1 MVKTADFSRL
11 SANWAEWATRVGLP
25 NVSTSLSCD
34 DCEIVFRSED
44 YSTHLREDNNWWVID
59 TVDDR
64 GQRNNGAAKFSTFEL
79 VEKYLIWRW
88 VGLARSDLASGR
100 LGADLYKK
108 GYAPGIEV
116 SQVDAAWVKLC
127 LIGDCAVIIS
137 GTATIFSHIMKMS
150 VDEIEEIARETN
162 WRRY

>member
-1 MVKTADFSRL
+1 MVKAEDFSRL
-11 SANWAEWATRVGLP
+11 SANWTEWAARAGLTG
-25 NVSTSLSCD
+25 VSTSRSCA
-34 DCEIVFRSED
+34 DCKIAFRSED
-44 YSTHLREDNNWWVID
+44 YSVHLRDDDNWWVID
-59 TVDDR
+59 TIDDR

-88 VGLARSDLASGR
+88 VGLARSDLASGS

-127 LIGDCAVIIS
+127 LHGDCAILIS
-137 GTATIFSHIMKMS
+137 GTATIFSHIMKKG
-150 VDEIEEIARETN
+150 VDEIERIARAGIS
-162 WRRY
+162 